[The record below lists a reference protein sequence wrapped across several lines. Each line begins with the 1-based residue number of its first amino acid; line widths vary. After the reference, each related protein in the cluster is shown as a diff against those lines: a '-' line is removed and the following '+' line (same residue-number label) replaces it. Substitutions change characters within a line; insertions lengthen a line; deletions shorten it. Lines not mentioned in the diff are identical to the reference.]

1 MMKDRKIVVVD
12 DSPFSVAMISK
23 ILGEKG
29 FEVIGSAN
37 SLQEAVEVV
46 STLKPDLVT
55 MDMTMPD
62 ADGLACTRAIREID
76 PNLKVIIISSMMDEE
91 ILRKAKKEKIS
102 GYIQKPVDGDEL
114 SLLIRRIMADEE
126 SFVELEQLYYTV
138 FKEALTDT
146 FNRFFKA
153 IPTYKNLKTSNDEY
167 VSRGISVVM
176 GIIGKY
182 SGRMILDMSIE
193 SAGRIA
199 SGILKQDDL
208 SEEYVIN
215 MMGEMANII
224 AGNACSMLNK
234 KNEVLG
240 LRVAPPTVVYGESI
254 TISKLKL
261 DTVTSVEAD
270 TVFGDLYMNVGF
282 NRSEYNEQ

>member
-1 MMKDRKIVVVD
+1 MRETKIVVVD

-23 ILGEKG
+23 ILEEKG

-37 SLQEAVEVV
+37 SLSEAVEAV
-46 STLKPDLVT
+46 SALKPDLVT

-62 ADGLACTRAIREID
+62 ADGLECTRAIREID
-76 PNLKVIIISSMMDEE
+76 PNLKVIVISSMMDEE
-91 ILRKAKKEKIS
+91 IMRKAKKAKVS

-114 SLLIRRIMADEE
+114 SLLIRRIMAEE
-126 SFVELEQLYYTV
+126 ELFVELEQLYFTA

-146 FNRFFKA
+146 YNKFFKA
-153 IPTYKNLKTSNDEY
+153 IPDYKNKKTSNDEY
-167 VSRGISVVM
+167 ISRGISVVM
-176 GIIGKY
+176 GIIGRY
-182 SGRMILDMSIE
+182 SGRMILDMSIH
-193 SAGRIA
+193 SARSLA
-199 SGILKQDDL
+199 SGLMKKDDL
-208 SEEYVIN
+208 PEEYIIN
-215 MMGEMANII
+215 VMGEMANII

-234 KNEVLG
+234 KNEVFG

-270 TVFGDLYMNVGF
+270 TILGETYLNVGF
-282 NRSEYNEQ
+282 NRSECNE

>member
-1 MMKDRKIVVVD
+1 MMKGIRIVVVD

-23 ILGEKG
+23 ILAEKG

-37 SLQEAVEVV
+37 SLSEAVEVV
-46 STLKPDLVT
+46 SSLKPDLVT

-62 ADGLACTRAIREID
+62 ADGLECTKAIREID
-76 PNLKVIIISSMMDEE
+76 PNLKVIVVSSMMDEE
-91 ILRKAKKEKIS
+91 ILRKANKAKIS
-102 GYIQKPVDGDEL
+102 GYVQKPVDGDEL
-114 SLLIRRIMADEE
+114 SLLIRRVMAEE
-126 SFVELEQLYYTV
+126 ELFVELEQLYYIG

-146 FNRFFKA
+146 YNRFFKT
-153 IPTYKNLKTSNDEY
+153 IPVYKTERTSNDEY

-182 SGRMILDMSIE
+182 SGRMILDMSFDC
-193 SAGRIA
+193 ARGIA
-199 SGILKQDDL
+199 SALLQQEDL
-208 SEEYVIN
+208 TEEYVIN

-234 KNEVLG
+234 KNEIFG

-270 TVFGDLYMNVGF
+270 TVFGDVYMNVGF
-282 NRSEYNEQ
+282 NRSECNE

>member
-1 MMKDRKIVVVD
+1 MKDMKIVVVD

-23 ILGEKG
+23 ILADKG

-37 SLQEAVEVV
+37 SLPEAVEAV
-46 STLKPDLVT
+46 STLKPDIVT

-62 ADGLACTRAIREID
+62 ADGLECTKAIREID

-91 ILRKAKKEKIS
+91 ILRKAKKAKVS
-102 GYIQKPVDGDEL
+102 GYIQKPVDGDDL
-114 SLLIRRIMADEE
+114 SLLIRRITADEE
-126 SFVELEQLYYTV
+126 LFVELERLYFTV

-146 FNRFFKA
+146 YNKFFKS
-153 IPTYKNLKTSNDEY
+153 IPSYKNLKIVNDEY
-167 VSRGISVVM
+167 ASRGITVVM

-182 SGRMILDMSIE
+182 SGRMIFDMSID
-193 SAGRIA
+193 SARSIA
-199 SGILKQDDL
+199 SVLLNKEAMAED
-208 SEEYVIN
+208 YVIN
-215 MMGEMANII
+215 MMGEVANII

-234 KNEVLG
+234 KNEILG

-270 TVFGDLYMNVGF
+270 TVFGEIYMSLGF
-282 NRSEYNEQ
+282 NRSEYNE

>member
-1 MMKDRKIVVVD
+1 MRDTKIVVVD
-12 DSPFSVAMISK
+12 DSPFSVAMISN

-37 SLQEAVEVV
+37 SLSEAVEAV

-62 ADGLACTRAIREID
+62 ADGLECTKAIREID
-76 PNLKVIIISSMMDEE
+76 PNLKVIVISSMMDEE
-91 ILRKAKKEKIS
+91 IMRKAKKEKVS

-114 SLLIRRIMADEE
+114 SLLIRRIMAEE
-126 SFVELEQLYYTV
+126 ELFVELEQLYFTA

-146 FNRFFKA
+146 YNKFFKTV
-153 IPTYKNLKTSNDEY
+153 PDYKNKKTSNDEY
-167 VSRGISVVM
+167 SSRGISVVM

-182 SGRMILDMSIE
+182 SGRMILDMPIH
-193 SAGRIA
+193 SAKGMA
-199 SGILKQDDL
+199 SGLLKKDDL
-208 SEEYVIN
+208 PEEYVIN
-215 MMGEMANII
+215 VMGEMANII

-234 KNEVLG
+234 KNEIWG

-270 TVFGDLYMNVGF
+270 TVLGEIYLNVGF
-282 NRSEYNEQ
+282 NRSECNE

>member
-1 MMKDRKIVVVD
+1 MENLKIVVVD

-23 ILGEKG
+23 ILEEKG
-29 FEVIGSAN
+29 FEVVGSAN
-37 SLQEAVEVV
+37 SLPEAVEVV
-46 STLKPDLVT
+46 SALKPNLVT
-55 MDMTMPD
+55 MDMTMPE
-62 ADGLACTRAIREID
+62 ADGIECTKAIREID
-76 PNLKVIIISSMMDEE
+76 PNLKVIVISSMMDEE
-91 ILRKAKKEKIS
+91 IMRKAKKAKIS

-114 SLLIRRIMADEE
+114 SLLIRRIMAEE
-126 SFVELEQLYYTV
+126 ELFVELEQLYATA
-138 FKEALTDT
+138 FKEAVTDT
-146 FNRFFKA
+146 YNRFFKS
-153 IPTYKNLKTSNDEY
+153 IPAYKNENSLNSEL
-167 VSRGISVVM
+167 VSQGITVVM

-182 SGRMILDMSIE
+182 SGRMILDMSVD
-193 SAGRIA
+193 SAKKVA
-199 SGILKQDDL
+199 CSLLCKDNL

-234 KNEVLG
+234 KNEVFG

-270 TVFGDLYMNVGF
+270 TVFGEIYLNVGF
-282 NRSEYNEQ
+282 NRSECDE

>member
-1 MMKDRKIVVVD
+1 MKDRKIVVVD

>member
-1 MMKDRKIVVVD
+1 MKDMKIVVVD

-23 ILGEKG
+23 ILADKG
-29 FEVIGSAN
+29 FEVVGSAN
-37 SLQEAVEVV
+37 SLPEAVEAVT
-46 STLKPDLVT
+46 TLKPDIVT

-62 ADGLACTRAIREID
+62 ADGLECTKVIREID

-91 ILRKAKKEKIS
+91 ILRKAKKAKVS
-102 GYIQKPVDGDEL
+102 GYIQKPVDGDDL

-126 SFVELEQLYYTV
+126 LFVELEQLYFTV

-146 FNRFFKA
+146 FNKFFKS
-153 IPTYKNLKTSNDEY
+153 IPSYKNLKTVNDEY
-167 VSRGISVVM
+167 SSRGITVVM

-193 SAGRIA
+193 SARSIA
-199 SGILKQDDL
+199 SVLLNKEEL
-208 SEEYVIN
+208 AEEYVIN
-215 MMGEMANII
+215 MMGEVANIV

-234 KNEVLG
+234 KNEILG

-261 DTVTSVEAD
+261 DTVTSIEAD
-270 TVFGDLYMNVGF
+270 TVFGEIYMSLGF
-282 NRSEYNEQ
+282 NRSEYNE